1 MDLENPPLAQGR
13 DQLELALEREL
24 EAGERVRWKGRGMLQ
39 EALTRFALYL
49 FAIPWTAFALF
60 WTAMAWSATGAMD
73 ENAGFLSY
81 AFPLFG
87 LPFIAVGIFMLA
99 TPFLAMFK
107 ARKTLFAVTDQR
119 LLRIT
124 ITGLLETESIPANR
138 IGSLTRKEARDG
150 SGSLTI
156 AVGVGRDSDGDK
168 RTETFVIGKV
178 ADVMGAESAV
188 KRLLN
193 QGRRESAG

>member
-99 TPFLAMFK
+99 TPFLAGYVDVLAD
-107 ARKTLFAVTDQR
+107 ARPFPVVLGGQEFTEALQMQLEAIQFGQASAADAQSSAQADAVE
-119 LLRIT
+119 I
-124 ITGLLETESIPANR
+124 LERA
-138 IGSLTRKEARDG
+138 AR
-150 SGSLTI
+150 
-156 AVGVGRDSDGDK
+156 
-168 RTETFVIGKV
+168 
-178 ADVMGAESAV
+178 
-188 KRLLN
+188 
-193 QGRRESAG
+193 

>member
-1 MDLENPPLAQGR
+1 MDLQNPPQAAGK

-24 EAGERVRWKGRGMLQ
+24 ESGERVRWKGRGQPQGAM
-39 EALTRFALYL
+39 TGFGMYL

-73 ENAGFLSY
+73 EQAGFLSY

-107 ARKTLFAVTDQR
+107 ARKTLFAVTSQR

-124 ITGLLETESIPANR
+124 ITGLLETESIPADR
-138 IGSLTRKEARDG
+138 IGSMTRKESRDG
-150 SGSLTI
+150 SGSLSI
-156 AVGVGRDSDGDK
+156 AIGVGRDSDGDK
-168 RTETFVIGKV
+168 RTEDFTIGKV
-178 ADVMGAESAV
+178 ADVMGAENAV
-188 KRLLN
+188 RRLLDEAKRGG
-193 QGRRESAG
+193 QA